1 VATDVLPRKDK
12 YVSSCCDCAS
22 AKHDGLFQRV
32 TVAETVTDSSMSFN
46 KSKRLKTMQVEYKN
60 IDAKLVVNEI
70 RNGRTLEAVQKL
82 FGIRL
87 KSEVQDLY
95 LQGLMEMGE
104 IPEVDFNKP
113 GNPSVARSSMSS
125 MPASMPA
132 SMPSSMQ
139 QKPMV
144 RRREKSSVSPVV
156 VIKTANFRTIGQSG
170 SITLNKALL
179 IEQLGFSVGDS
190 FEIYRENDGI
200 VLKKTATPQ

>member
-1 VATDVLPRKDK
+1 
-12 YVSSCCDCAS
+12 
-22 AKHDGLFQRV
+22 
-32 TVAETVTDSSMSFN
+32 
-46 KSKRLKTMQVEYKN
+46 MQVEYKN

-104 IPEVDFNKP
+104 IPEMGFSRP
-113 GNPSVARSSMSS
+113 GSMQSAP
-125 MPASMPA
+125 MPAPPVISSIPA
-132 SMPSSMQ
+132 PAPAPMQAPVAPIQ

-144 RRREKSSVSPVV
+144 RRREKAQASPPV

-179 IEQLGFSVGDS
+179 IEQLGFTVGDS

-200 VLKKTATPQ
+200 VLKKTESPL

>member
-1 VATDVLPRKDK
+1 
-12 YVSSCCDCAS
+12 
-22 AKHDGLFQRV
+22 
-32 TVAETVTDSSMSFN
+32 
-46 KSKRLKTMQVEYKN
+46 MQVEYKN

-113 GNPSVARSSMSS
+113 GNPSVARSAMSS
-125 MPASMPA
+125 MPTP
-132 SMPSSMQ
+132 MPSPMQ

-144 RRREKSSVSPVV
+144 RRREKASVSPVV